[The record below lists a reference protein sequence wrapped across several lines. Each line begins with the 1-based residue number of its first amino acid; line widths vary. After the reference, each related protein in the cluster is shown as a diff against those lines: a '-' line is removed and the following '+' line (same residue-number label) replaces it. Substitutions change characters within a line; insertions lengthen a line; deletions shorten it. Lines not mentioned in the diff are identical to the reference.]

1 MTTNSSNIF
10 FKNFDINVFFI
21 LLFLFFSCLVGYAED
36 IMIKSEAEVS
46 GDVVMLGD
54 ILEGIDN
61 HSINEIPLFPAPKP
75 GYARTVPNSLILSKL
90 KQAGIDSEK
99 MQIDEAGQSIVK
111 RTTTVISKEVLAESL
126 RHYIQGQIPWDIQQT
141 RIEIYPPA
149 EDLVLPEGDVEI
161 SWKPSS
167 SYRYLGSGVFR
178 GTIRIE
184 GKVQKTV
191 ICRVLI
197 ETQGL
202 LVVAVRDI
210 PRGKLIFEKD
220 VSVHQTSLSRNTG
233 GAVWDL
239 NSVVGMSAKKFIPS
253 GSSICLE
260 DLESPVIIK
269 RNQLVPV
276 EYAQGCISIS
286 AKVKALSDARIG
298 EHVRCMY
305 LDSEQTFDA
314 IVQPDGT
321 VKVE

>member
-1 MTTNSSNIF
+1 MTINLSNILLNNHSI
-10 FKNFDINVFFI
+10 KVSIAI
-21 LLFLFFSCLVGYAED
+21 LFLFLSFIVAYAEE
-36 IMIKSEAEVS
+36 ITVKSEAEVS
-46 GDVVMLGD
+46 GDIVMLGD

-61 HSINEIPLFPAPKP
+61 NSINEITLLPAPKP
-75 GYARTVPNSLILSKL
+75 GYARTVPNSLILSRL
-90 KQAGIDSEK
+90 KQAGVDSENL
-99 MQIDEAGQSIVK
+99 QIDKDGQSVVK
-111 RTTTVISKEVLAESL
+111 RTTTVISKEILAESL

-161 SWKPSS
+161 SWKPNS
-167 SYRYLGSGVFR
+167 SYRYLGPGIIR

-202 LVVAVRDI
+202 LVVAIRDI
-210 PRGKLIFEKD
+210 PRGKLISEND
-220 VSVHQTSLSRNTG
+220 VTIRYTSLSRNTG
-233 GAVWDL
+233 GVVWDSD
-239 NSVVGMSAKKFIPS
+239 SVLGMSAKKFIPS

-269 RNQLVPV
+269 RNQLVPM
-276 EYAQGCISIS
+276 EYSQGCISIS

-298 EHVRCMY
+298 EHIRCVH
-305 LDSEQTFDA
+305 LNSEQTFEA
-314 IVQPDGT
+314 IAQHDGT